1 MVLPM
6 RWLPLLM
13 VTILLVG
20 CGGKQMNVLSCAGK
34 ILKFGKVQEQG
45 QALQDG
51 EDITPVTV
59 ADPIGEAEIRAFIDR
74 WLATQND
81 GRFQDYQSLYAT
93 RMTGIR
99 RTGAITKYMN
109 NAGWMVDRGKM
120 FQKKMVVEI
129 TDLKVLSATSAFAM
143 VEFVQTFST
152 GTFRDVGP
160 KQIIVVREN
169 GVLKV
174 SREEMLSSDVGSQHR
189 SPLKLLDWKW
199 MPVETLDGPVVLLD
213 DAPTVKTGAGRARLL
228 SDEYP
233 VVAVQDANA
242 EMLDARLSGMKERK
256 VVLYGPR
263 GEVCRG
269 TLGTISIYSRHLPH
283 FGTREMW
290 AGEDRTSPTSRSAIA
305 AEAMSID
312 MGRVFGAKVNPEPGQ
327 NCAGATWARDAALD
341 APILY
346 QRDFVPESLKSLG
359 RSKLR
364 GLRGY
369 VAATKEV
376 GTAWEGEG
384 HFDLFTDPTGGRRF
398 LTMWAQFGYGC
409 GDPSA
414 SLWAIWEVI
423 EDGNGPGLVL
433 MTDERDP
440 GSLFVPEAA
449 ADVDGDGAPEFFA
462 PQTMVRQAGPILAP
476 LEMYSIPD
484 FDCPC

>member
-1 MVLPM
+1 M
-6 RWLPLLM
+6 RWLPVLM

-20 CGGKQMNVLSCAGK
+20 CGGTGMNPMSCAGK
-34 ILKFGKVQEQG
+34 ILKKGQVQEQG

-51 EDITPVTV
+51 EDIAPVPV
-59 ADPIGEAEIRAFIDR
+59 AAPIGEAEIRAFIDS

-81 GRFQDYQSLYAT
+81 GRFEDYRSLYAT

-99 RTGAITKYMN
+99 RTGAITKYMD

-120 FQKKMVVEI
+120 FRKKMVVEI
-129 TDLKVLSATSAFAM
+129 TDLKILSATSAFAM

-160 KQIIVVREN
+160 KQIILVREY
-169 GVLKV
+169 GALKV
-174 SREEMLSSDVGSQHR
+174 SREEMLSSDVGSQQR
-189 SPLKLLDWKW
+189 SPLKLLDWQW
-199 MPVETLDGPVVLLD
+199 MPVEDLDGPVVLLD
-213 DAPTVKTGAGRARLL
+213 DATMVRAGTGRARLL
-228 SDEYP
+228 SDGSP
-233 VVAVQDANA
+233 VVAGQAANA
-242 EMLDARLSGMKERK
+242 EMIDARLNGMKERK

-269 TLGTISIYSRHLPH
+269 TLGTISVYSRHLPH
-283 FGTREMW
+283 FGTRAMW
-290 AGEDRTSPTSRSAIA
+290 EGEDGTKPASRDAIA

-327 NCAGATWARDAALD
+327 NCAGATWARDATLD
-341 APILY
+341 TPTLY
-346 QRDFVPESLKSLG
+346 QRASVPPSLKSLG
-359 RSKLR
+359 RAKFR

-369 VAATKEV
+369 VAASKEV
-376 GTAWEGEG
+376 GAAWEGEG
-384 HFDLFTDPTGGRRF
+384 NFDLFTDPAGGRKF
-398 LTMWAQFGYGC
+398 LTTWAQFGRGC

-423 EDGNGPGLVL
+423 EDGSGPRLVL

-440 GSLFVPEAA
+440 GVLFVPEAA

-476 LEMYSIPD
+476 LEMYPIPD